1 MRERDDEVERP
12 LEDGRPPRRFG
23 EQALRPGDAQH
34 LHHYLPGIRA
44 ASAGARPAP
53 DAERLPLMRVRVR
66 IHRRRR
72 LRLAAVLAAVIA
84 AVIAAVT
91 AQRGVHRPNL
101 ERTLARLLAQ
111 QPGDQRLHVLA
122 SFEIPR
128 RGVIQ
133 VAQPGLELLQVGKD
147 LRLAVV
153 RSLQPTE
160 TWFSLST
167 DFSVCLSRAC
177 LGKMVAF
184 L

>member
-72 LRLAAVLAAVIA
+72 LRLAAA
-84 AVIAAVT
+84 IAAVT

-101 ERTLARLLAQ
+101 ERALARLLAQ

-177 LGKMVAF
+177 LGKMMAF